1 MITGSVIGVL
11 PKLEPVAVS
20 RDLTVASRFL
30 RIDLTAEQRELQR
43 ELRDYF
49 DRLMTPARRAALPG
63 PEAGG
68 DAFRELV
75 RQMGADGW
83 LGIGWPKEYGGQG
96 RTPAEQF
103 IFYDEAQRAG
113 VPMPLVTLNTVGPT
127 LMRFGSDEQKE
138 YFLPRILAGEVHF
151 AIGYTEPGAGTD
163 LASLRTRAVRDGDQY
178 VVNGQKVFT
187 TGGNDADWVWLACR
201 TDPDAPKHKGISILL
216 VDTML
221 PGYKH
226 TPIHLLGGGFTN
238 VTYYED
244 VHVPASALVGKE
256 NEGWK
261 MITTQLNHERV
272 ALAPAG
278 MIDRHLQ
285 AVLQWAKETHLADG
299 RRVIDQEWVR
309 VALARV
315 HAHVDALKLANW
327 QVAGALT
334 DGDLNPADAS
344 AMKVFGTELRVSALR
359 TLMDVVGQSASVR
372 ADGAG
377 AVLHGQLEQAYRQAP
392 VGTFGG
398 GVNEVQRE
406 IIALAGLGMPRAP
419 R

>member
-1 MITGSVIGVL
+1 
-11 PKLEPVAVS
+11 
-20 RDLTVASRFL
+20 
-30 RIDLTAEQRELQR
+30 
-43 ELRDYF
+43 
-49 DRLMTPARRAALPG
+49 MTPARRAALPG

-68 DAFRELV
+68 DAYRDLV
-75 RQMGADGW
+75 RQMGTDGW
-83 LGIGWPKEYGGQG
+83 LGVGWPKEYGGQG

-103 IFYDEAQRAG
+103 VFYDEAQRAG

-127 LMRFGSDEQKE
+127 LMRFGNEEQKA
-138 YFLPRILAGEVHF
+138 YFLPRILAGELHF
-151 AIGYTEPGAGTD
+151 AIGYTEPAAGTD

-216 VDTML
+216 VDTND

-226 TPIHLLGGGFTN
+226 SPIHLLGGGFTN

-244 VHVPASALVGKE
+244 VRVPASSLVGKE

-261 MITTQLNHERV
+261 MITNQLNHERV

-285 AVLQWAKETHLADG
+285 AVLRWAKQTHLADG
-299 RRVIDQEWVR
+299 RRVIDREWVR
-309 VALARV
+309 IALARV

-327 QVAGALT
+327 QVASALT

-359 TLMDVVGQSASVR
+359 VLMDVVGEAASLR
-372 ADGAG
+372 GDAAG
-377 AVLHGQLEQAYRQAP
+377 AALHGQLEAAYRQAP

>member
-1 MITGSVIGVL
+1 
-11 PKLEPVAVS
+11 
-20 RDLTVASRFL
+20 
-30 RIDLTAEQRELQR
+30 
-43 ELRDYF
+43 
-49 DRLMTPARRAALPG
+49 MTPARRAALPG

-68 DAFRELV
+68 DAYRDLV

-83 LGIGWPKEYGGQG
+83 LGVGWPKEYGGQG
-96 RTPAEQF
+96 RTPAEQL

-127 LMRFGSDEQKE
+127 LMRFGSDEQKA
-138 YFLPRILAGEVHF
+138 YFLPRILAGELHF
-151 AIGYTEPGAGTD
+151 AIGYTEPAAGTD

-187 TGGNDADWVWLACR
+187 TGGHDADWVWLACR
-201 TDPDAPKHKGISILL
+201 TDPDARKHKGISILL
-216 VDTML
+216 VDTTH

-226 TPIHLLGGGFTN
+226 SPIHLLGGGFTT

-244 VHVPASALVGKE
+244 VHVPASALVGNE

-261 MITTQLNHERV
+261 MITNQLNHERV

-278 MIDRHLQ
+278 MIDRHFQ
-285 AVLQWAKETHLADG
+285 AVLRWSKETDLEDG

-327 QVAGALT
+327 QVASALT
-334 DGDLNPADAS
+334 GGELNPADAS

-359 TLMDVVGQSASVR
+359 TLMDVVGEAASLHGD
-372 ADGAG
+372 AAG
-377 AVLHGQLEQAYRQAP
+377 AALHGQLEQAYRQAP

>member
-1 MITGSVIGVL
+1 MITGSAIGVL
-11 PKLEPVAVS
+11 PKLEPVAVC
-20 RDLTVASRFL
+20 RDPTVASRFL

-43 ELRDYF
+43 ELRGYF
-49 DRLMTPARRAALPG
+49 DRLKTPARRAALPG

-68 DAFRELV
+68 DEFRELV

-127 LMRFGSDEQKE
+127 LMRFGSDEQKD
-138 YFLPRILAGEVHF
+138 YFLPRILAGELHF

-201 TDPDAPKHKGISILL
+201 TDPGAPKHKGISILL
-216 VDTML
+216 VDTTL
-221 PGYKH
+221 SGYKH

-244 VHVPASALVGKE
+244 VRVPASAIVGKE

-285 AVLQWAKETHLADG
+285 AVLRWAKETHLADG
-299 RRVIDQEWVR
+299 RRVIEQEWVR

-315 HAHVDALKLANW
+315 YAHVDALKLANW
-327 QVAGALT
+327 QVAAALT

-359 TLMDVVGQSASVR
+359 ALMDVVGQSASLR
-372 ADGAG
+372 RDAAG

-406 IIALAGLGMPRAP
+406 IIALAGVGMPRAP

>member
-1 MITGSVIGVL
+1 
-11 PKLEPVAVS
+11 
-20 RDLTVASRFL
+20 
-30 RIDLTAEQRELQR
+30 
-43 ELRDYF
+43 
-49 DRLMTPARRAALPG
+49 MTPARRAALPG

-68 DAFRELV
+68 DAYRDLV
-75 RQMGADGW
+75 RQMGTDGW
-83 LGIGWPKEYGGQG
+83 LGVGWPKEYGGQG

-103 IFYDEAQRAG
+103 VFYDEAQRAG

-127 LMRFGSDEQKE
+127 LMRYGSDEQKA
-138 YFLPRILAGEVHF
+138 YFLPRILAGELHF
-151 AIGYTEPGAGTD
+151 AIGYTEPAAGTD

-201 TDPDAPKHKGISILL
+201 TDPDAKKHKGISILL
-216 VDTML
+216 VDTSQ

-226 TPIHLLGGGFTN
+226 SPIHLLGGGFTN

-244 VHVPASALVGKE
+244 VRVPASSLVGKE

-261 MITTQLNHERV
+261 MITNQLNHERV

-285 AVLQWAKETHLADG
+285 AVLRWAKETRLADGFGSRSQAPAPATAVGQAAAVAG

-309 VALARV
+309 IALARV

-327 QVAGALT
+327 QVASALT
-334 DGDLNPADAS
+334 DGELNPADAS

-359 TLMDVVGQSASVR
+359 TLMDVVGESAALR
-372 ADGAG
+372 GDAAGAG
-377 AVLHGQLEQAYRQAP
+377 LHGQLEAAYRQAP

>member
-1 MITGSVIGVL
+1 
-11 PKLEPVAVS
+11 
-20 RDLTVASRFL
+20 L
-30 RIDLTAEQRELQR
+30 RA
-43 ELRDYF
+43 YF
-49 DRLMTPARRAALPG
+49 ERLMTPERRASLPG

-68 DAFRELV
+68 EAYRDLV
-75 RQMGADGW
+75 RQMGDDGW
-83 LGIGWPKEYGGQG
+83 LGVGWPKEYGGQG

-127 LMRFGSDEQKE
+127 LMRFGTDEQKE
-138 YFLPRILAGEVHF
+138 YFLPRILAGELHF
-151 AIGYTEPGAGTD
+151 AIGYTEPAAGTD

-187 TGGNDADWVWLACR
+187 TGGHDADWVWLACR
-201 TDPDAPKHKGISILL
+201 TDPDAKKHKGISILL
-216 VDTML
+216 VDTSL
-221 PGYKH
+221 SGYKH
-226 TPIHLLGGGFTN
+226 SPIQLLGGGFTT

-244 VHVPASALVGKE
+244 VRVPASSLVGNE

-261 MITTQLNHERV
+261 MITNQLNHERV

-285 AVLQWAKETHLADG
+285 AVLQWAKDTRLADG

-309 VALARV
+309 VTLARV
-315 HAHVDALKLANW
+315 HASVEALKLANW
-327 QVAGALT
+327 QVAAALT
-334 DGDLNPADAS
+334 EGELNPADAS

-359 TLMDVVGQSASVR
+359 ALMDVVGQAASLR
-372 ADGAG
+372 GDAPGA
-377 AVLHGQLEQAYRQAP
+377 ALQGQLEQAYRQAP

-406 IIALAGLGMPRAP
+406 IVALAGLGMPRAP